1 MRRISLGLV
10 ILSFAAGAQSEIARV
25 EPRAQVGA
33 VDTAPGAFSCDLTF
47 DLSAC
52 REVSTAYAQLI
63 VPMQIKGAGYTM
75 LRLFAVDAAGA
86 ERLVA
91 ATCPNAGH
99 KAAFFDMTNVLNTQL
114 PARRLDLRI
123 EQAVG
128 SEIALSLIENRPV
141 SLRISAEAYPR
152 CGLSESLS
160 PIWASA
166 RMVNETILPVSTN
179 GAPAEGHLL
188 FTPSGSVTVRSY
200 ALDTTYQEGADYV
213 VDGCTIRLLPGS
225 SIPFATRDQLY
236 PDSADAAPGTMKSC
250 KGGYVAYT
258 EGSYWNDHQIA
269 VSYDHLDSWGGPVPF
284 DGKGTLAAT
293 KTKLKSGKP
302 IKIALLGDSISA
314 GASASKSHPPYIP
327 GWGELLI
334 HGLRDRF
341 QSDITFVNPSRGG
354 ATSGWGKK
362 VTPDFIVPEKPDL
375 FIIAFGMNDANATS
389 VESYLASIKT
399 IMGMVS
405 AENPDTEFILVA
417 SMMRNE
423 NWRPLT
429 PMNGY
434 LAALKTLES
443 EHVAVADVWSVS
455 ETILKTKRFGD
466 ISGNHINHPNDFMVR
481 IYAQVTGALLGP

>member
-1 MRRISLGLV
+1 MRRIFSGLV
-10 ILSFAAGAQSEIARV
+10 ILSFALGAQSEIARV

-33 VDTAPGAFSCDLTF
+33 VETAPGAFSCDLTF

-52 REVSTAYAQLI
+52 KEAGSAYAQLI
-63 VPMQIKGAGYTM
+63 VPMQIEGAGYTM
-75 LRLFAVDAAGA
+75 LRLFATNDAGA

-99 KAAFFDMTNVLNTQL
+99 KAAFFDVTDLISTQL
-114 PARRLDLRI
+114 PARHLDLRI
-123 EQAVG
+123 KQAAG
-128 SEIALSLIENRPV
+128 SEIELSLIENRPV
-141 SLRISAEAYPR
+141 SLRISAEAQPR
-152 CGLSESLS
+152 CGLSDSLS
-160 PIWASA
+160 PVWASA

-179 GAPAEGHLL
+179 GAPAEGQLL
-188 FTPSGSVTVRSY
+188 FAPKGSVTVRNY
-200 ALDTTYQEGADYV
+200 ALDKTYQEGADYV
-213 VDGCTIRLLPGS
+213 VDGRTIRLLPGS

-236 PDSADAAPGTMKSC
+236 PDSADAAPGTMESC

-269 VSYDHLDSWGGPVPF
+269 VSYDHRDSWGGPVPF
-284 DGKGTLAAT
+284 DGTGTLAAT
-293 KTKLKSGKP
+293 NTKLKNGKP

-334 HGLRDRF
+334 RGLGNRF
-341 QSDITFVNPSRGG
+341 QSEITFVNPSRGG
-354 ATSGWGKK
+354 ATAGWGKK

-375 FIIAFGMNDANATS
+375 FIIAFGMNDANGTP
-389 VESYLASIKT
+389 VKSYVASIKT

-417 SMMRNE
+417 SMPRNE
-423 NWRPLT
+423 DWRSLT

-434 LAALKTLES
+434 LAALKELES
-443 EHVAVADVWSVS
+443 EQVAVADVWSIG
-455 ETILKTKRFGD
+455 EYILKAKRYCD
-466 ISGNHINHPNDFMVR
+466 VSGNHVNHPNDFMVR
-481 IYAQVTGALLGP
+481 VYAQVTGALLGL